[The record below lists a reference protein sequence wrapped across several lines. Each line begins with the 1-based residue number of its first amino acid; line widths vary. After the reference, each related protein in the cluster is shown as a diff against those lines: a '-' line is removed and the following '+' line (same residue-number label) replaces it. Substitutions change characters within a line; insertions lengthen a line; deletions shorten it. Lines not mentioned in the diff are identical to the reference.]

1 MSKFFHFLLLL
12 IINNSVFAN
21 NVIITGNE
29 VLQKQEYDPIIILWL
44 VIFIL
49 FSRLLSIVKKIGL
62 PLVVGEILSGI
73 IIGAL
78 GNYGFTTF
86 KNIEHSSII
95 KFLAELGAIFLM
107 FEIGLES
114 KFSDLKKNF
123 KKGFVVAIAGTILT
137 GMAGYLISAYLIPN
151 PTTGRNLLFIVIIA
165 ATATGISARTF
176 KDMKIISTKEVKIVL
191 VASIIDELISIFCFG
206 IISAMLIGTVFNIIS
221 LSISLLQ
228 VLAFFIFALTFGHYI
243 TPILTKWSIKIHA
256 GINMK
261 IGVLL
266 FCCFSL
272 SWIAHVSGLASVI
285 GAFIA
290 GLVLDEIY
298 FTSYSKSN
306 FFIKLRNL
314 KNKVNDPELK
324 HQFDEIITHQESKN
338 LEELIKPLAHL
349 FVPVFFIYIGIML
362 NVSALFHFQTLMITF
377 VILLFSF
384 FGRIISG
391 YCVHNNHL
399 NKILIGLGMTPVG
412 EAGLIF
418 AIFGKNAGII
428 DDNVLVS
435 IVSVLVLSAIIT
447 PVFIKLAIKYKGVN
461 RI

>member
-1 MSKFFHFLLLL
+1 MFRLFNFLLITLFTNT
-12 IINNSVFAN
+12 IFAN
-21 NVIITGNE
+21 NVAVTGNE
-29 VLQKQEYDPIIILWL
+29 ILQKQEYDPIIILWL
-44 VIFIL
+44 VIFIV

-73 IIGAL
+73 IIGIL
-78 GNYGFTTF
+78 GDLGIKTF
-86 KNIEHSSII
+86 QNIEHSIII

-123 KKGFVVAIAGTILT
+123 KKGFSVAIVGTILT
-137 GMAGYLISAYLIPN
+137 GGIGYLISAYIIPN
-151 PTTGRNLLFIVIIA
+151 PTLGRNLLFIVIIA

-176 KDMKIISTKEVKIVL
+176 KDMQIISTKEVKIVL

-206 IISAMLIGTVFNIIS
+206 IISAMLIDTVFNLMS
-221 LSISLLQ
+221 LTVSLLQ
-228 VLAFFIFALTFGHYI
+228 VLAFFIFAISFGHYI
-243 TPILTKWSIKIHA
+243 TPFLTRWSIKIHA

-298 FTSYSKSN
+298 FVSYSKSN
-306 FFIKLRNL
+306 FFIKLREI
-314 KNKVNDPELK
+314 KDKINDNNIEQELN
-324 HQFDEIITHQESKN
+324 EIITHQESKN
-338 LEELIKPLAHL
+338 LEELIKPLSHL

-362 NVSALFHFQTLMITF
+362 NIRELFNIQTLFITIT
-377 VILLFSF
+377 ILLLSF
-384 FGRIISG
+384 MGRIISG
-391 YCVHNNHL
+391 YCINNPQL
-399 NKILIGLGMTPVG
+399 NKVLIGLGMTPVG

-418 AIFGKNAGII
+418 AIFGKNYGII
-428 DDNVLVS
+428 SDNVLVS

-447 PVFIKLAIKYKGVN
+447 PIFIKLAIKYKGVN